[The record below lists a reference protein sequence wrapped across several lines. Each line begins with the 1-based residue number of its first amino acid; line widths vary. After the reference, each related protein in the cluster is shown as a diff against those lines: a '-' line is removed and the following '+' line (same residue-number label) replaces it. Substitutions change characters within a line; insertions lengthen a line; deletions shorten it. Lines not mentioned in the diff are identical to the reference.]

1 MGNADMDFF
10 SSLYI
15 HYYYGSYTRC
25 RETWKEYH
33 ISCPYS
39 KLYYIRKGECE
50 LVIEGNTYHALPGML
65 FFIPAHTQHS
75 YYHINDNHVEKYWM
89 HFDLK
94 TGESQTLQG
103 LGLPYC
109 VSVPEDNALDSQF
122 QEIISLSGQMDPAS
136 RIQEKAAILNLF
148 ATYLRLSQASGFSS
162 VPDAASSPETGIQQV
177 IQYMNLHL
185 SERLSVSELAGLLHV
200 HPNYFI
206 RLFKTHMGM
215 PPLRYRNMLRAERA
229 KSLLENTALPVSE
242 IMRQVGFEDSSTFS
256 RFFKHYTGYNPMQ
269 FRKTFSDVKPQK
281 VNSVFPSDV
290 S

>member
-1 MGNADMDFF
+1 MENAEMDFF
-10 SSLYI
+10 SNLYI

-33 ISCPYS
+33 VSCPYS

-50 LVIEGNTYHALPGML
+50 LIIEGNSYHALPGML

-94 TGESQTLQG
+94 TGDAQALKS

-109 VSVPEDNALDSQF
+109 VTVPEEAPLDDQF
-122 QEIISLSGQMDPAS
+122 QKIISLSRQMDPAS
-136 RIQEKAAILNLF
+136 QIQEKASILSLISVF
-148 ATYLRLSQASGFSS
+148 IRLAQADGYAS
-162 VPDAASSPETGIQQV
+162 VPNFSSSPEQEIHRV

-185 SERLSVSELAGLLHV
+185 SEKISISELAGLLHV

-215 PPLRYRNMLRAERA
+215 PPFRYQNMLRIERA
-229 KSLLENTALPVSE
+229 KSLLENTRLPVSQ
-242 IMRQVGFEDSSTFS
+242 IMHQIGFEDISSFS
-256 RFFKHYTGYNPMQ
+256 RFFKHYTGYHPMQ
-269 FRKTFSDVKPQK
+269 FRKIFSR
-281 VNSVFPSDV
+281 SESE
-290 S
+290 